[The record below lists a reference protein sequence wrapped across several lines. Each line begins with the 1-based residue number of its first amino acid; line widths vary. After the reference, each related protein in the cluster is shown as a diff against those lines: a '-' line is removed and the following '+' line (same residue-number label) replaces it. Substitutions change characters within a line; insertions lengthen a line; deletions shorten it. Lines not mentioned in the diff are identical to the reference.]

1 MDIAALLGDGLPTRV
16 QFGRGVRDQAG
27 PVAAAYGP
35 RTLVVTGSS
44 FRSSPAAVG
53 ILDRL
58 ADAGVTVVDHVV
70 TSGEPDDAGVLALV
84 ARLASSRADS
94 IVAVG
99 GGSPL
104 DLAKAAALR
113 PTAERLAALLGGE
126 RTETP
131 GLPVVALPT
140 TAGSG
145 AEVSH
150 AAIILDR
157 AAGRKRG
164 VRGSGVAARV
174 ALVDPD
180 LMHGAPAQVAA
191 QAGFDAIAHAVETA
205 ASRVADDAAVE
216 RAGVALPLLLAAIP
230 AIVAQ
235 GRAASPAA
243 WSDAALGATLMGAN
257 LANSSTCL
265 PHRLQYPVGA
275 RTGTAHALGVAA
287 LMPAWLTRTTA
298 AAPGALA
305 RLARAAGIARM
316 DDDDPTAAAVL
327 AARVVEHLRVTGM
340 DRRLGDLGIR
350 RDDVDDLVAAVE
362 GSVANDPGPSSLADL
377 RDLYAASL

>member
-27 PVAAAYGP
+27 LVAAAYGP

-164 VRGSGVAARV
+164 VRGRGVAARV

-350 RDDVDDLVAAVE
+350 REDVDDLVAAVE